1 VRDYGQMAGGAIMV
15 AVLALVVDGLV
26 AVVQRLVVS
35 PGLTAREQ
43 RRPRSVTSAAT
54 VDRDLAVRPTSV

>member
-1 VRDYGQMAGGAIMV
+1 MAGGAIAV

-35 PGLTAREQ
+35 RGLTGRQQ

-54 VDRDLAVRPTSV
+54 PDQDVAASPTSV